1 MKINSLRLRLIIIL
15 SLASLLLWVVAG
27 GIAWV
32 KAKDETD
39 KVFDAQQIL
48 FAQRLA
54 TSNLRQILIQQHNSK
69 IRESFKPPRH
79 LRKKIL
85 DDDALAFAIFT
96 RQGERIL
103 SDGQNGDEIA
113 FLPVRG
119 FAKQQIDDDAWRVF
133 WLPAGNG
140 DLMIAVGQEMEY
152 RDDIV
157 SDMVFSQLLVWLA
170 GLPILLDLIVFVVSR
185 ELAPLKRLRQQ
196 LAKRSPDDNSDLSL
210 PQLPSEIQPLVNS
223 LNHFFQKTATTLLR
237 ERRFTSDAAHELR
250 SPLTALRVQTEIA
263 QLAGDDSTMRNQALS
278 NLTQGIDRATQLIE
292 QLLTLSRLDSV
303 VELNN
308 LEVIKWQD
316 LIESLLGERY
326 FAANKKQIEL
336 AFEQHAA
343 PTEQQGQPLLISLM
357 LRNLIDNAIHYCP
370 NGSRV
375 CIGLYVDRVVVSD
388 NGNGVEPADLEKLGQ
403 RFYRPAGQNEKG
415 SGLGLS
421 IVNRIAELHHYSV
434 KYSNGIPK
442 GFQSEIQ
449 FE

>member
-15 SLASLLLWVVAG
+15 SLASLLLWAVAG

-54 TSNLRQILIQQHNSK
+54 TSNLRQILVQQHSG
-69 IRESFKPPRH
+69 RMPEAFKPQRH
-79 LRKKIL
+79 IRKKVL

-96 RQGERIL
+96 KQGELIL
-103 SDGQNGDEIA
+103 SDGNNGNNIE
-113 FLPVRG
+113 FSPVRG
-119 FAKQQIDDDAWRVF
+119 FAKQKIDDHSWRIF
-133 WLPAGNG
+133 WLPGAGG
-140 DLMIAVGQEMEY
+140 ELMIAVGQEVEY
-152 RDDIV
+152 RNDIV

-170 GLPILLDLIVFVVSR
+170 GLPILLALIVFVVSR

-196 LAKRSPDDNSDLSL
+196 LAKRSPDDNSDLSI

-223 LNHFFQKTATTLLR
+223 LNHFFQKTANTLLR

-263 QLAGDDSTMRNQALS
+263 QLAGDDSAMRNQALTH
-278 NLTQGIDRATQLIE
+278 LTSGIDRATQLIE

-303 VELNN
+303 VELDN

-326 FAANKKQIEL
+326 FAASKKQIEL
-336 AFEQHAA
+336 RFEQHGTPAA
-343 PTEQQGQPLLISLM
+343 QQGQPLLISLM

-370 NGSRV
+370 NGSQV
-375 CIGLYVDRVVVSD
+375 CVSLYAERVVVSD
-388 NGNGVEPADLEKLGQ
+388 NGNGVLPEDLQKLGQ

-434 KYSNGIPK
+434 RYNNNTPK
-442 GFQSEIQ
+442 GFKSTIQ